1 MGVDVLWNG
10 MVSVSP
16 GRVSHLHCFSELIFT
31 QLTFA
36 TLVGLKVV
44 SCHPE
49 SYKVVRQARCS
60 GRAY

>member
-16 GRVSHLHCFSELIFT
+16 GRVSLLHCFSKLIFT
-31 QLTFA
+31 HLTLA
-36 TLVGLKVV
+36 ILVGLKVV
-44 SCHPE
+44 SCFPE